1 MQLVSFDVFRTL
13 GLPATRYLKPENF
26 FAHKTDLQRAD
37 WVLFPEYWQLNA
49 LIYGLNCRVFPSQAS
64 FLIGH
69 NKIEM
74 TRAFMSV
81 APENVPFT
89 LIQPNN
95 EMQRE
100 ALWQTMDL
108 PFVAKLPKASMGEG
122 VWLIQTR
129 QDWIDY
135 CSRTDVL
142 YVQEYLPIDR
152 DLRVVIVGDRVLS
165 AYWRLQAQTGFYNN
179 VARGGSIAYDDIPAS
194 AVELAVKVAAS
205 LGINHA
211 GFDIAMVDGHP
222 YLFEFNRLFG
232 NAGLGADSKAYNS
245 ILLDYLDRQSAPKP
259 RSPSVA
265 SRKRR
270 LARVA

>member
-1 MQLVSFDVFRTL
+1 MQLVSFDIFRTL
-13 GLPATRYLKPENF
+13 GLPNTCYLKPENF
-26 FAHKTDLQRAD
+26 FAHKAELRAAD

-64 FLIGH
+64 YLIGH

-74 TRAFMSV
+74 TRAFMSIV
-81 APENVPFT
+81 PEHVPVT

-100 ALWQTMDL
+100 ALWQRMDL

-122 VWLIQTR
+122 VWLIQNR
-129 QDWIDY
+129 QDWLDY
-135 CSRTDVL
+135 CARSDVL

-152 DLRVVIVGDRVLS
+152 DLRVVVVGDHVLS
-165 AYWRLQAQTGFYNN
+165 AYWRLQAESGFYNN
-179 VARGGSIAYDDIPAS
+179 VARGGSVQHGDVPEQ
-194 AVELAVKVAAS
+194 AVALALRVARA
-205 LGINHA
+205 LGVDHA

-222 YLFEFNRLFG
+222 YLLEFNRLFG
-232 NAGLGADSKAYNS
+232 NTGLGTNVQVYNEV
-245 ILLDYLDRQSAPKP
+245 LLDYLGKHSTPKP
-259 RSPSVA
+259 RSPGLG
-265 SRKRR
+265 RGKRR